1 MDYES
6 EEEADRE
13 QDGDDKDGQ
22 EGEGEEEQEEEKKDS
37 PEVSVSSEFT
47 EMKRVKKKKRRTKEG
62 GEEGGEDEGEEG
74 GEEEGMSQ
82 LRVNS
87 VLQSHPAVERYCYDY
102 KHELWCQ
109 VGVGGDEWTRRSEV
123 MVVCSTASLPQC

>member
-6 EEEADRE
+6 EEEADGE

-62 GEEGGEDEGEEG
+62 GEEGEEG

-123 MVVCSTASLPQC
+123 MVVCSTESLPQC

>member
-62 GEEGGEDEGEEG
+62 GEEGGE
-74 GEEEGMSQ
+74 EEGMSQ

-123 MVVCSTASLPQC
+123 MVVYSTESLPQC